1 MPAVVVRLRARDRG
15 GSPIPLSA
23 LIRAVYPAREP
34 DDVTAI
40 RVFHWWKRAVPE
52 RVYRRARPVRLRHGI
67 LHVHTATSA
76 WASELE
82 YEKES
87 LLASLREHAPEAR
100 VRALRFRVGPLPDL
114 PQTTRPERVPAPPVI
129 VPPLPETL
137 ARALA
142 TIDDDDLRAAIE
154 TAASM
159 ALGRA
164 SQR

>member
-1 MPAVVVRLRARDRG
+1 M
-15 GSPIPLSA
+15 
-23 LIRAVYPAREP
+23 YPAREP
-34 DDVTAI
+34 DDITAI

-52 RVYRRARPVRLRHGI
+52 RVYMRARPVRLRQGI
-67 LHVHTATSA
+67 LHVNTATSA
-76 WASELE
+76 WAQELE
-82 YEKES
+82 YEKEH
-87 LLASLREHAPEAR
+87 LLASLRENAPEAR

-114 PQTTRPERVPAPPVI
+114 PPTTRPERVQAPPVI